1 MARAAGLAEP
11 GGAPRPT
18 IFAEMTALAQREGA
32 VNLGQGFPDVDGPE
46 WIREAAVQA
55 IRDGVNQYAPGA
67 GLPPLREAIA
77 AHQREHYG
85 IAVDPDTQV
94 LATTGATEAIAASIL
109 ALAGPGE
116 EVLTIEPYYDSYAAS
131 IAMAGA
137 THTTVPLI
145 PTAEGFRL
153 DTEALRG
160 AVTDRTR
167 LILVNTPHNPTG
179 TVLRRPE
186 LEAIAEQARRV
197 DAVVITDEVY
207 EHLTY
212 DGAAH
217 LPMAALP
224 GMGERTLTI
233 SSSGKTF
240 SLTGWKVGWVTGPA
254 HLITAVSTV
263 KQFLTYTS
271 GAPFQ
276 IAIARALTEG
286 RADVS
291 ALREGLQ
298 RRRDLLVAGLREVG
312 FGAVVPEGT
321 YFVCADASPFLTP
334 QLPDG
339 AALAR
344 ALPRLAGVAGVP
356 ISAFCVPG
364 SDTAD
369 ALGSWLRFTFVK
381 REDVLAEG
389 IERLGRLTG

>member
-1 MARAAGLAEP
+1 MEGGL
-11 GGAPRPT
+11 G
-18 IFAEMTALAQREGA
+18 
-32 VNLGQGFPDVDGPE
+32 
-46 WIREAAVQA
+46 
-55 IRDGVNQYAPGA
+55 
-67 GLPPLREAIA
+67 
-77 AHQREHYG
+77 H
-85 IAVDPDTQV
+85 
-94 LATTGATEAIAASIL
+94 
-109 ALAGPGE
+109 
-116 EVLTIEPYYDSYAAS
+116 
-131 IAMAGA
+131 
-137 THTTVPLI
+137 
-145 PTAEGFRL
+145 
-153 DTEALRG
+153 
-160 AVTDRTR
+160 RT
-167 LILVNTPHNPTG
+167 
-179 TVLRRPE
+179 
-186 LEAIAEQARRV
+186 
-197 DAVVITDEVY
+197 
-207 EHLTY
+207 
-212 DGAAH
+212 
-217 LPMAALP
+217 
-224 GMGERTLTI
+224 
-233 SSSGKTF
+233 
-240 SLTGWKVGWVTGPA
+240 A